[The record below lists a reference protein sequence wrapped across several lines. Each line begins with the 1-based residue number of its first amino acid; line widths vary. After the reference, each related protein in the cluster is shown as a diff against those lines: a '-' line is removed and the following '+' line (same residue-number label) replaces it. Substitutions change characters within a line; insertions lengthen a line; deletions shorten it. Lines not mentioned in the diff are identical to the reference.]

1 MQVIPPGIDP
11 DGTLILV
18 DLSWWLNR
26 AYYAA
31 REDAGEVPRI
41 VTANLAG
48 LLGGEC
54 ASHLAVAVDSL
65 GETWRHRVARD
76 AGFQYKAGRK
86 PKPPEFYR
94 AAEEVERIVRAH
106 RIPVLCAEG
115 HEADDVFAAAR
126 VLCRRAALRLVMLGI
141 DKDFLQLVDATT
153 FRWAGGAQEQPV
165 RRHDVFNSLG
175 VWPEQVPDYLGIVG
189 DASDKIPGVR
199 GLGPVAARGILQQ
212 FIGIEA
218 ALFGLSFENM
228 LPTGPALPKVTM
240 RALLRLKES
249 AREAQVSKRLATL
262 DPGCSIPW
270 DVQAMAVGG
279 WDVGE
284 LAALYYDL
292 GLTRLADDVRECP
305 KAPWP
310 PEREPGEDDE

>member
-1 MQVIPPGIDP
+1 MPSGVDS

-54 ASHLAVAVDSL
+54 ASHVAVAVDSL
-65 GETWRHRVARD
+65 GETWRHRVARE
-76 AGFQYKAGRK
+76 AGFTYKAGRK
-86 PKPPEFYR
+86 LKPPEFYE
-94 AAEEVERIVRAH
+94 AAERVEQIVRAH

-126 VLCRRAALRLVMLGI
+126 VLCRRDGLRLVMLGN
-141 DKDFLQLVDATT
+141 DKDLSQLVDATT
-153 FRWAGGAQEQPV
+153 FRWEGGAQDQPV
-165 RRHDVFNSLG
+165 RRHDVFDLLG

-189 DASDKIPGVR
+189 DACDKIPGVR
-199 GLGPVAARGILQQ
+199 GLGPVAARDILAQFNGID
-212 FIGIEA
+212 A
-218 ALFGLSFENM
+218 ALMALSQNGWLAAAGM
-228 LPTGPALPKVTM
+228 PPKS
-240 RALLRLKES
+240 LGRLS
-249 AREAQVSKRLATL
+249 RLAHHAREAQVSKRLATL

-292 GLTRLADDVRECP
+292 GLTRLADEVRECP
-305 KAPWP
+305 KVPWP